1 MLGPKGVLFKRKDFL
16 ECDEEA
22 KSHPN
27 RTYYYRATHRTVR
40 DVDLVIEKCTRKL
53 RLEPACRRR
62 LSRAARRR
70 PRNVGFEFY

>member
-53 RLEPACRRR
+53 RLEPASSQALITRG
-62 LSRAARRR
+62 AAQAKKRW
-70 PRNVGFEFY
+70 F